1 MPARRRRDRPTAA
14 PRAGAPPKDAPPAD
28 GRARRSVRSRRAIV
42 DALFALVGEGV
53 LRPTAR
59 QVAERAGVGIRSV
72 FRHFDDVERLHA
84 EMDARLRRETL
95 PLLSAPIADGD
106 VRARARELVRR
117 RVALFERIAPYKRAG
132 NLQRWR
138 SPFLQANHRALVRE
152 LRASLRRWL
161 PELADAPPERLE
173 ALDLATSFEAWDRL
187 RSEQRLGAARARA
200 VLEEIALA
208 LVRDLT
214 PEA

>member
-1 MPARRRRDRPTAA
+1 MPTRSRRD
-14 PRAGAPPKDAPPAD
+14 PPASGDAPSD
-28 GRARRSVRSRRAIV
+28 GRARRSERSRRAIV

-84 EMDARLRRETL
+84 EMDARLRGETL
-95 PLLSAPIADGD
+95 PLLSAPIPAGD
-106 VRARARELVRR
+106 VEARARELVKR

-138 SPFLQANHRALVRE
+138 SAFLQQNHRTLVRE
-152 LRASLRRWL
+152 LRTSLRRWL
-161 PELADAPPERLE
+161 PELAGAPPERLE

-187 RSEQRLGAARARA
+187 RSEQRLGAARARS
-200 VLEEIALA
+200 VLQEITLA
-208 LVRDLT
+208 LVRDL
-214 PEA
+214 PGRRS